1 MGFSA
6 YLTLKYMTALFS
18 GGLKP
23 RRGEN
28 TVSVGIVPSLIIG
41 LREGIEAALIIGIL
55 VAYLTKIGQ
64 APLRR
69 YVYLGTAVAIAA
81 SLVIG
86 GVLFAA
92 SFQLTGTAEQLFE
105 GFATL
110 LAVIVLTS
118 MVFWMF
124 LAAKDIRKQFERK
137 VELLVDR
144 RQVLGLATLAFI
156 AVFREGVETVLF
168 TAGQSATT
176 STADAVLGVTGGLL
190 VAAVIGFGIFLMSWR
205 VNLKRFFQATSVFL
219 IVIAA
224 GLFMFSV
231 HELQEA
237 YHWGLDGEV
246 YNTKAVLPDK
256 FAEDGSTPT
265 GAQVAGA
272 LLRGIVGYNDNP
284 TQLEVI
290 AYFAYWIF
298 IVLVYRG
305 MMTGKIALV
314 TRPFKTAWRWL
325 AQRVAPFRAD
335 IPET

>member
-1 MGFSA
+1 
-6 YLTLKYMTALFS
+6 
-18 GGLKP
+18 
-23 RRGEN
+23 
-28 TVSVGIVPSLIIG
+28 
-41 LREGIEAALIIGIL
+41 
-55 VAYLTKIGQ
+55 
-64 APLRR
+64 
-69 YVYLGTAVAIAA
+69 
-81 SLVIG
+81 
-86 GVLFAA
+86 
-92 SFQLTGTAEQLFE
+92 
-105 GFATL
+105 
-110 LAVIVLTS
+110 
-118 MVFWMF
+118 
-124 LAAKDIRKQFERK
+124 
-137 VELLVDR
+137 
-144 RQVLGLATLAFI
+144 
-156 AVFREGVETVLF
+156 
-168 TAGQSATT
+168 
-176 STADAVLGVTGGLL
+176 
-190 VAAVIGFGIFLMSWR
+190 
-205 VNLKRFFQATSVFL
+205 
-219 IVIAA
+219 
-224 GLFMFSV
+224 MFSV